1 MGIGSRA
8 ALIAGQL
15 WAARYTVTRTDPLIA
30 LPQEKA
36 PLQTKARSQ
45 NPGDLADKHVMDI
58 MGIALGGM
66 QAAEQSLDNTARRV
80 ASGTA
85 GPSPDV
91 ADLSAD
97 AVALMN
103 ARNEFAANANL
114 ARTADEMQK
123 QVLDLLA

>member
-1 MGIGSRA
+1 
-8 ALIAGQL
+8 
-15 WAARYTVTRTDPLIA
+15 
-30 LPQEKA
+30 
-36 PLQTKARSQ
+36 
-45 NPGDLADKHVMDI
+45 
-58 MGIALGGM
+58 M

-80 ASGTA
+80 ASRTA
-85 GPSPDV
+85 DSSVDT